1 MGAVSPALAQYEPGV
16 QDTQTVT
23 LDAPVTLLYVPAGH
37 SVCVP
42 VEVRA
47 VQYAPAGHVRPSA
60 TGSTVPW
67 GQNHP
72 AGQSTH
78 VERPEKEL

>member
-1 MGAVSPALAQYEPGV
+1 MQLAQTASVE
-16 QDTQTVT
+16 
-23 LDAPVTLLYVPAGH
+23 APVALLNVPAGH

-47 VQYAPAGHVRPSA
+47 EQNAPAGHVRPSA

-78 VERPEKEL
+78 VERPGKEL